1 MNEVTILRLKFNYYD
16 LQTLALLFLEINIVA
31 PLIAIVLII
40 VFRNIVFWF
49 VSMVNGNRS
58 WKYISILINTI
69 LSKRYWG
76 LVIDEKTYKPVSFA
90 KIKLIKFEK
99 NKESISKK
107 VLGTTL
113 SDFYGRYVFNYKGD
127 YSNLFLEVH
136 ATGFKK
142 FYKEIDTLNH
152 LKDNHEMVYDVHLN
166 PKPKTRALNLTPF
179 IYAVNFITNF
189 AVLLASATGLLLS
202 IYHLMTSSTT
212 LSFIMTTIYVFILYF
227 TISSFFKRFTL
238 KKLVVLE
245 SLLMQKIPGAV
256 VRLYDN
262 KHQLHL
268 AVTNNKGYVLLDWM
282 PGEHQILVTKK
293 GYELVDDATGTR
305 NRKAYLTH
313 NKFVKLRK
321 RFKTSQSLTTTN
333 KDIKIR
339 TSLQNPF
346 NKVD

>member
-1 MNEVTILRLKFNYYD
+1 MNEVTILRLEFNYYD
-16 LQTLALLFLEINIVA
+16 LQTFTLLFLEINIVA
-31 PLIAIVLII
+31 PLVTIVLI
-40 VFRNIVFWF
+40 VLLRNIVFWI

-58 WKYISILINTI
+58 WKYISVLVNSILR
-69 LSKRYWG
+69 KRYWG

-90 KIKLIKFEK
+90 KIKLIRFEK
-99 NKESISKK
+99 SKESISKK

-113 SDFYGRYVFNYKGD
+113 SDFYGRYIFNYKGE

-136 ATGFKK
+136 ALGFKK
-142 FYKEIDTLNH
+142 FYKEIDTLSH
-152 LKDNHEMVYDVHLN
+152 LKENFEMVYDIHLS
-166 PKPKTRALNLTPF
+166 PKPKTKALNLTPF
-179 IYAVNFITNF
+179 LYAANVITNF
-189 AVLLASATGLLLS
+189 AVLLASSVGLLLS
-202 IYHLMTSSTT
+202 IYHLLTSSTT
-212 LSFIMTTIYVFILYF
+212 LSFIMTTIYIFILYF

-238 KKLVVLE
+238 KKLIVLE

-268 AVTNNKGYVLLDWM
+268 AITNNKGYVLLDWI

-293 GYELVDDATGTR
+293 GYELVDDTTGTR

-321 RFKTSQSLTTTN
+321 RFKTSQSLTAPN